1 MKGRR
6 LVHGVG
12 ATIVACVIA
21 PVALAGGSPPPAI
34 AQYVE
39 TAPAA
44 GGATV
49 TGYGKTHVRK
59 LPKPIVKQIEQQAP
73 PAAAAAL
80 ETVATSSQFGAPQ
93 STLHLAPK
101 HHVYRK
107 HRPEQRAAGNNSG
120 ARSTAPATAA
130 VRNGSGDSSMA
141 GLGVVL
147 VLVTAAMAAV
157 GIRNR

>member
-1 MKGRR
+1 MRR
-6 LVHGVG
+6 RAG
-12 ATIVACVIA
+12 
-21 PVALAGGSPPPAI
+21 ALAGGPPPPAI

-39 TAPAA
+39 TAPSA

-73 PAAAAAL
+73 PAAAAVL
-80 ETVATSSQFGAPQ
+80 KTVATSSQYGAPQ

-101 HHVYRK
+101 HVTTPKPWPQVPRHVK
-107 HRPEQRAAGNNSG
+107 HRPEVRAAATGSG
-120 ARSTAPATAA
+120 AATAA
-130 VRNGSGDSSMA
+130 SATATLTSGSGDSSMA
-141 GLGVVL
+141 GLGVAL

>member
-1 MKGRR
+1 M
-6 LVHGVG
+6 VG
-12 ATIVACVIA
+12 ATIVACVAA
-21 PVALAGGSPPPAI
+21 PVALAGGPPPPAI

-49 TGYGKTHVRK
+49 TGYGKTHVRQ
-59 LPKPIVKQIEQQAP
+59 LPKPIVEQIEKQAP

-93 STLHLAPK
+93 STLHLAPR
-101 HHVYRK
+101 HRVYRK
-107 HRPEQRAAGNNSG
+107 HRPEQRAARNGSG
-120 ARSTAPATAA
+120 ARSAAPATAA
-130 VRNGSGDSSMA
+130 VTNGSGDSSMA

-147 VLVTAAMAAV
+147 VLVTATMAAV
-157 GIRNR
+157 GIHNR